1 MASNSDDRRQS
12 LTPPAVM
19 ALRQEHAGSR
29 AAVTRTNTSIMRSE
43 RDDLKEAAE
52 QSLNVIL
59 DLALNGTVRWVSS
72 SWADV
77 VGTSA
82 ESVKDKPIA
91 DFLLSNKDGFA
102 NAIES
107 MKKDDSTSRIIRF
120 QVKLGELSVLKQ
132 SPVATRNQEQS
143 QEGVD
148 GEDNAAAEEDRVLNL
163 EGQGIIVYD
172 RSSGEDSH
180 TMWMLRPSNPPKEIT
195 IDLPELL
202 VESLGLGAEILAH
215 YLTSLADSGATDP
228 ENHPPPLPVLC
239 RICERQITP
248 WWFEKHSEGCTQE
261 YRAEEAVTLAQEAL
275 GTHRP
280 AIVKVLDTLD
290 PEQRQSRSV
299 PGEPVGIP
307 TPPEYKGLPI
317 GSSTASSSG
326 TDSGRVTPAARSR
339 SRDSSSSGL
348 GHSRGKSF
356 TVRRPLYRVAE
367 LIIDLCDTAMAINVP
382 VLKEK
387 KTEDG
392 TDGEIRTQ
400 SPHSES
406 LISQIMQWS
415 GPSANT
421 LEQEPGLAA
430 LTTDTENLAQAK
442 VEAVLRHREILEYTE
457 RIRMEFNAL
466 VLDCIEAAV
475 QKAKKIKEGQ
485 LSDSSEED
493 EPEEEAQTPAAQE
506 TTFPMSVYDGPSAM
520 ATALRNASD
529 PSLAAQF
536 EGRKSS
542 VAASSSRS
550 SSPMEC
556 PTPRS
561 HTNSISMLGR
571 TDSANKRHSMLIGSD
586 AGDSDTNLS
595 QSMHVGA
602 RRTQSPTS
610 DLALCR
616 STSSGDK
623 KRRSLRLPNMPS
635 PNRQP
640 SPGRMP
646 APSSP
651 LRIPKPRLPGLDSLP
666 SLPSPITS
674 PPLSGT
680 EMSSPVVGAH
690 HHRRQS
696 SAASS
701 VADHIKPPTSPR
713 LAGLSQPPARAVP
726 TSIKDFE
733 IIKPISKGAFGSVY
747 LSKKKSTGDYF
758 AIKVLRK
765 ADMVAKNQVTNVKA
779 ERAIMMWQ
787 GESDFVAKL
796 YWTFSSKDY
805 LFLVMEYLNG
815 GDCAALVKVLGGL
828 PEDWA
833 KKYMAE
839 VVLGIEHLHSRGIVH
854 RDLKPDNLLIDQKG
868 HLKLTDFGLSRMGLI
883 GRQKRALKSPNDS
896 TPDLLKFGPFAR
908 NTSMASSRSASFD
921 MQGNHSP
928 QSTPV
933 MTPDLAGSLGQPSYF
948 SLNRDAVLGREHS
961 RRKSGYRSDSGNSD
975 SFNMMFRNFSL
986 NEDGSN
992 RGSRIE
998 EETQSEGEGL
1008 EGSPDPYALRPTV
1021 SNIGARPDTPPQANM
1036 PPPPMA
1042 LFDPED
1048 QNRRFVGTPDYL
1060 APETINGL
1068 GQDEMSDWWSL
1079 GCILFE
1085 FLFGYPPFHADT
1097 PEKVFENILD
1107 RKIDWPD
1114 AEELSAVSEDAKD
1127 LMTKLMTIDPK
1138 ERLGANMAEQYA
1150 SGGEQIRQHPFFSG
1164 TDWET
1169 LLEAEAQFIPAP
1181 ANPEDTEYFDTRGA
1195 TLQTFA
1201 EEMEDQGSSPAGTP
1215 SADYPDRPHDALSRA
1230 RSQINANAN
1239 KRGLMPL
1246 HIPPHV
1252 RDGRNRRLSEP
1263 VPTDDFGNFA
1273 YKNLP
1278 VLQKAN
1284 NDVLQ
1289 KLLAES
1295 THRPSRASTSGQSP
1309 CPNPGSPSLEGSPLL
1324 PMPVKR
1330 ARSTHKGANRPA
1342 SPSNLGQPNESPS
1355 RPSNPSSPLLVSF
1368 STGQNHERRKT
1379 SSTSSTMS
1387 HQSSNSL
1394 QPGQHF
1400 DPPRLPVGFSAS
1412 SAVSNTSSPIKSN
1425 RNSLVMPIASPDR
1438 STVLPRPHSIHSGIS
1453 RTRSQTVG
1461 SQEGELPPPPSKP
1474 FHNKRQSQVFDISP
1488 SSSDNEDP
1496 RAKALLRV
1504 QRRRQSSR
1512 RMSQIMLM
1520 DGPSFRPLDVLICE
1534 DHPVSRM
1541 VMERLLEKLRCRTIS
1556 VVNGSEAARIAM
1568 SEVTFDIIMME
1579 FKLPQINGA
1588 DVARM
1593 IRDTKSAN
1601 TQTPIIAV
1609 TGYLKELPQTHHFD
1623 SLMEKPAT
1631 AEKLTEALCNLCA
1644 WKPPPPGFDP
1654 QKQQQ
1659 SEQQK
1664 IIPSGLR
1671 QESRNAED
1679 SPSSQSSG
1687 PFAQVPG
1694 LYKRPS
1700 REHSIGSSFFGDTD
1714 STNTEDVPVIVGRP
1728 SDEWPSNAGL
1738 GITEDMSPPNTQ
1750 FAHPGL
1756 PHLVHLNS
1764 APPALDLRTPRK
1776 QRSVEAVKAKR
1787 ETLEKKRHECAE
1799 SGDDEDE
1806 ELGKLPSR
1814 AKSPQG
1820 KLRGSKLGQEMMRT
1834 NSRGSVTSGGDEQP
1848 VLQNITSNPDI
1859 EMKDPSEMNASIDPP
1874 ELFPADAKGDAV
1886 EVIDMDATP
1895 KPPVAAVNAALEQS
1909 SQNLGMGSPSPQ
1921 KKSSLAALRAGKQ

>member
-1 MASNSDDRRQS
+1 
-12 LTPPAVM
+12 
-19 ALRQEHAGSR
+19 
-29 AAVTRTNTSIMRSE
+29 
-43 RDDLKEAAE
+43 
-52 QSLNVIL
+52 
-59 DLALNGTVRWVSS
+59 
-72 SWADV
+72 
-77 VGTSA
+77 
-82 ESVKDKPIA
+82 
-91 DFLLSNKDGFA
+91 
-102 NAIES
+102 
-107 MKKDDSTSRIIRF
+107 
-120 QVKLGELSVLKQ
+120 
-132 SPVATRNQEQS
+132 
-143 QEGVD
+143 
-148 GEDNAAAEEDRVLNL
+148 
-163 EGQGIIVYD
+163 
-172 RSSGEDSH
+172 
-180 TMWMLRPSNPPKEIT
+180 MWMLRPSNPPREIT

-202 VESLGLGAEILAH
+202 VTSLGLGAEILAH
-215 YLTSLADSGATDP
+215 YLTSLAESGASDP
-228 ENHPPPLPVLC
+228 EHHPPPLPVLC

-261 YRAEEAVTLAQEAL
+261 YRAEEAVSLAQDAL
-275 GTHRP
+275 VAHRP
-280 AIVKVLDTLD
+280 AIVKILDALD

-299 PGEPVGIP
+299 PGEGTGPV
-307 TPPEYKGLPI
+307 TPPEYKGLLI
-317 GSSTASSSG
+317 GLSQGSSPG
-326 TDSGRVTPAARSR
+326 TDSGRASPAIRSR
-339 SRDSSSSGL
+339 SRDASIGSF
-348 GHSRGKSF
+348 GHARGKSF

-367 LIIDLCDTAMAINVP
+367 LIIDLCDTAMAISTP
-382 VLKEK
+382 ALKEN
-387 KTEDG
+387 KTQADA
-392 TDGEIRTQ
+392 DGELRSQ

-415 GPSANT
+415 SPSAST

-430 LTTDTENLAQAK
+430 LTTDTEILAQAK
-442 VEAVLRHREILEYTE
+442 VEAVLRHREIIEYSE
-457 RIRMEFNAL
+457 RIRVEFNSL
-466 VLDCIEAAV
+466 VIDCIEAAM

-485 LSDSSEED
+485 LSDSSEEED
-493 EPEEEAQTPAAQE
+493 EMIEEEAQTPGAQE
-506 TTFPMSVYDGPSAM
+506 MAFPIGVYDGASAM
-520 ATALRNASD
+520 ATALRNVSD
-529 PSLAAQF
+529 PSLASQS
-536 EGRKSS
+536 ERRQSS
-542 VAASSSRS
+542 AAASSTRS

-571 TDSANKRHSMLIGSD
+571 MDSVSKRHSILLGSD
-586 AGDSDTNLS
+586 AGDSDTNMS
-595 QSMHVGA
+595 QSMHVGS
-602 RRTQSPTS
+602 RRTRSPTT
-610 DLALCR
+610 DLALVR
-616 STSSGDK
+616 STSSAEK
-623 KRRSLRLPNMPS
+623 KRRSLKLPNLPS

-640 SPGRMP
+640 SPARMQP
-646 APSSP
+646 PSSP
-651 LRIPKPRLPGLDSLP
+651 LRIPKPRPTHGLDSLP
-666 SLPSPITS
+666 SLPSPVAS
-674 PPLSGT
+674 PSISGT
-680 EMSSPVVGAH
+680 EMSSPVVSGQR
-690 HHRRQS
+690 HRRQS

-701 VADHIKPPTSPR
+701 ATDPPKPPLSPR

-815 GDCAALVKVLGGL
+815 GDCAALVKVLSGL

-883 GRQKRALKSPNDS
+883 GRQKRALKSTDDS

-921 MQGNHSP
+921 LPGGTHSP

-933 MTPDLAGSLGQPSYF
+933 MTPDLAGSQGQPSYF
-948 SLNRDAVLGREHS
+948 SLNRDTVLGREHS

-975 SFNMMFRNFSL
+975 SFNLMLRNFSL
-986 NEDGSN
+986 NEDTPN
-992 RGSRIE
+992 RGARIE
-998 EETQSEGEGL
+998 EETHSEG
-1008 EGSPDPYALRPTV
+1008 EGSPDPYALRPIASNV
-1021 SNIGARPDTPPQANM
+1021 SNGQPDTPPHSSM
-1036 PPPPMA
+1036 LPPPMA

-1085 FLFGYPPFHADT
+1085 FVFGYPPFHADT
-1097 PEKVFENILD
+1097 PEKVFENILA

-1114 AEELSAVSEDAKD
+1114 EEETSAVSDEAKD
-1127 LMTKLMTIDPK
+1127 LMVKLMALNPK
-1138 ERLGANMAEQYA
+1138 ERLGANMADKYA
-1150 SGGEQIRQHPFFSG
+1150 SGGDEIRHHPFFEG
-1164 TDWET
+1164 TKWET
-1169 LLEAEAQFIPAP
+1169 LLEDEAQFIPAP
-1181 ANPEDTEYFDTRGA
+1181 SNPEDTEYFDARGA
-1195 TLQTFA
+1195 TLQSFA
-1201 EEMEDQGSSPAGTP
+1201 EEMEDQASSSAGTP
-1215 SADYPDRPHDALSRA
+1215 GADYPERPHDALSRV
-1230 RSQINANAN
+1230 RSQVNSSSL

-1246 HIPPHV
+1246 HIPAHV
-1252 RDGRNRRLSEP
+1252 RDGRSRRLSEP
-1263 VPTDDFGNFA
+1263 VATDDFGNFA
-1273 YKNLP
+1273 FKNLP

-1289 KLLAES
+1289 KLLES
-1295 THRPSRASTSGQSP
+1295 TQRSAKCAPLSQSP
-1309 CPNPGSPSLEGSPLL
+1309 GPNSASPSLEGSPLI
-1324 PMPVKR
+1324 PMPLKR
-1330 ARSTHKGANRPA
+1330 ARSANKGNNRPA
-1342 SPSNLGQPNESPS
+1342 SPSNLGNANESPS

-1379 SSTSSTMS
+1379 SSTSSTLS
-1387 HQSSNSL
+1387 HQSSASL
-1394 QPGQHF
+1394 QPGQYF
-1400 DPPRLPVGFSAS
+1400 EAPRLPAGFSATSAAS
-1412 SAVSNTSSPIKSN
+1412 STSSPIKSHRSSMIIPMTSPE
-1425 RNSLVMPIASPDR
+1425 RNP
-1438 STVLPRPHSIHSGIS
+1438 VLPRPHSIHSSS
-1453 RTRSQTVG
+1453 RARSQTVG
-1461 SQEGELPPPPSKP
+1461 SQEEVVPPSKP
-1474 FHNKRQSQVFDISP
+1474 FHNKRQSQVFDVSP
-1488 SSSDNEDP
+1488 SSSDNDDP

-1512 RMSQIMLM
+1512 RMSQIMLA
-1520 DGPSFRPLDVLICE
+1520 DGPTFRPLDVLVCE

-1556 VVNGSEAARIAM
+1556 VTNGSEAARYAM
-1568 SEVTFDIIMME
+1568 SEVQFDIIMME

-1623 SLMEKPAT
+1623 SLIEKPAT
-1631 AEKLTEALCNLCA
+1631 PEKLTQALCNLCA
-1644 WKPPPPGFDP
+1644 WKPPPPGYDP

-1659 SEQQK
+1659 QEHQR

-1671 QESRNAED
+1671 QESRHFED

-1687 PFAQVPG
+1687 PFAHMPSLCKQS
-1694 LYKRPS
+1694 S
-1700 REHSIGSSFFGDTD
+1700 REHSLGSSLFGDTD
-1714 STNTEDVPVIVGRP
+1714 STNTEDIPVIISGQ
-1728 SDEWPSNAGL
+1728 SDDWASISGL
-1738 GITEDMSPPNTQ
+1738 GISEDMSPPNPT
-1750 FAHPGL
+1750 FTHPGL
-1756 PHLVHLNS
+1756 PHLIHQNS

-1787 ETLEKKRHECAE
+1787 ENLEKKRHECAE

-1814 AKSPQG
+1814 ARSPQG
-1820 KLRGSKLGQEMMRT
+1820 KPRGSKLGIEMMRT
-1834 NSRGSVTSGGDEQP
+1834 NSRGSVTYGGDEP
-1848 VLQNITSNPDI
+1848 AAPGVISNLDVQ
-1859 EMKDPSEMNASIDPP
+1859 MKDAGDPRGTIVPP
-1874 ELFPADAKGDAV
+1874 ELFPKESKGDAV

-1895 KPPVAAVNAALEQS
+1895 KPPTAVANAAIEQS
-1909 SQNLGMGSPSPQ
+1909 FLP
-1921 KKSSLAALRAGKQ
+1921 AASYIPPKMNFDPEQSR

>member
-1 MASNSDDRRQS
+1 
-12 LTPPAVM
+12 
-19 ALRQEHAGSR
+19 
-29 AAVTRTNTSIMRSE
+29 
-43 RDDLKEAAE
+43 
-52 QSLNVIL
+52 
-59 DLALNGTVRWVSS
+59 
-72 SWADV
+72 
-77 VGTSA
+77 
-82 ESVKDKPIA
+82 
-91 DFLLSNKDGFA
+91 
-102 NAIES
+102 
-107 MKKDDSTSRIIRF
+107 
-120 QVKLGELSVLKQ
+120 
-132 SPVATRNQEQS
+132 
-143 QEGVD
+143 
-148 GEDNAAAEEDRVLNL
+148 
-163 EGQGIIVYD
+163 
-172 RSSGEDSH
+172 
-180 TMWMLRPSNPPKEIT
+180 MLRPSNPPREIT
-195 IDLPELL
+195 IDLPEML

-215 YLTSLADSGATDP
+215 YLTSLAESGASDP

-248 WWFEKHSEGCTQE
+248 WWFEKHSEGCSQE
-261 YRAEEAVTLAQEAL
+261 YSAEEAVNLAQEAL
-275 GTHRP
+275 VTYRP
-280 AIVKVLDTLD
+280 AIVKVLDALD

-299 PGEPVGIP
+299 PGEVAGSVA
-307 TPPEYKGLPI
+307 PPEYKGMPI

-326 TDSGRVTPAARSR
+326 TDSGGGSPAGRSR
-339 SRDSSSSGL
+339 SRDNSGLSL

-356 TVRRPLYRVAE
+356 TVRRPLYRVVE
-367 LIIDLCDTAMAINVP
+367 LVIDLCDTAIAINTP
-382 VLKEK
+382 AIKESK
-387 KTEDG
+387 SQADVTNL
-392 TDGEIRTQ
+392 RTQ
-400 SPHSES
+400 SPHSDS

-415 GPSANT
+415 GPSAST
-421 LEQEPGLAA
+421 LEQEPGLAV
-430 LTTDTENLAQAK
+430 LTSDTESFSQAK
-442 VEAVLRHREILEYTE
+442 VEAVLRHREIIEYSE
-457 RIRMEFNAL
+457 RIRIEFNSL
-466 VLDCIEAAV
+466 VLDCIDAAM

-493 EPEEEAQTPAAQE
+493 DNEEEVQTPAAQE
-506 TTFPMSVYDGPSAM
+506 TTFPVGAYDGTSAM
-520 ATALRNASD
+520 ATALRNVSD
-529 PSLAAQF
+529 PVMSSPYNRRQ
-536 EGRKSS
+536 SS

-571 TDSANKRHSMLIGSD
+571 TDSVNKRHSILLGSD
-586 AGDSDTNLS
+586 AGDSDTNMA
-595 QSMHVGA
+595 QSLHFGH
-602 RRTQSPTS
+602 RRTQSPTL
-610 DLALCR
+610 DLALGR
-616 STSSGDK
+616 SVSSSDR
-623 KRRSLRLPNMPS
+623 KRRSLKLPTVSS

-640 SPGRMP
+640 SPARM
-646 APSSP
+646 AGPSSP
-651 LRIPKPRLPGLDSLP
+651 LRIPKPHRLPLGPDSLS

-680 EMSSPVVGAH
+680 EMSSPVVSAQR
-690 HHRRQS
+690 HRRQS

-701 VADHIKPPTSPR
+701 VADTSKLPVSPR
-713 LAGLSQPPARAVP
+713 LVALSQPQARAVA

-747 LSKKKSTGDYF
+747 LAKKKSTGDYY

-815 GDCAALVKVLGGL
+815 GDCAALIKVLGGL

-839 VVLGIEHLHSRGIVH
+839 VVLGIEHLHGRGIVH

-896 TPDLLKFGPFAR
+896 TPDLLKYGPFAR

-921 MQGNHSP
+921 MQGNQSP

-948 SLNRDAVLGREHS
+948 SLSRDTVLGREHS

-975 SFNMMFRNFSL
+975 SFNTMFRHFSL
-986 NEDGSN
+986 NEDTSS
-992 RGSRIE
+992 RGARID

-1008 EGSPDPYALRPTV
+1008 AESFNLRPTV
-1021 SNIGARPDTPPQANM
+1021 SNVSNDQPGTPPYSGM
-1036 PPPPMA
+1036 LPPAMA

-1085 FLFGYPPFHADT
+1085 FLFGYPPFRGDT
-1097 PEKVFENILD
+1097 PEKVFENILA

-1114 AEELSAVSEDAKD
+1114 DEEAAAVSDEAKD

-1138 ERLGANMAEQYA
+1138 ARLGANMDEKHA
-1150 SGGEQIRQHPFFSG
+1150 SGGAEVRQHPWFDG
-1164 TDWET
+1164 TKWET
-1169 LLEAEAQFIPAP
+1169 LLEDEAQFIPAP
-1181 ANPEDTEYFDTRGA
+1181 SHPEDTEYFDTRGA
-1195 TLQTFA
+1195 TLQTFN
-1201 EEMEDQGSSPAGTP
+1201 EEMEDQASSPVGTP
-1215 SADYPDRPHDALSRA
+1215 TDYPERPHDALSRV
-1230 RSQINANAN
+1230 RSQVNSSGL

-1246 HIPPHV
+1246 HIPAHV
-1252 RDGRNRRLSEP
+1252 RDGRSRRLSEP
-1263 VPTDDFGNFA
+1263 VATDDFGNFA
-1273 YKNLP
+1273 FKNLP

-1289 KLLAES
+1289 KLLES
-1295 THRPSRASTSGQSP
+1295 QRSSKNPVAAPSP
-1309 CPNPGSPSLEGSPLL
+1309 IPNSASPSLESSPLI
-1324 PMPVKR
+1324 PMPLAR
-1330 ARSTHKGANRPA
+1330 ARSTNKGVNRPA
-1342 SPSNLGQPNESPS
+1342 SPSNLGHSNESPS

-1379 SSTSSTMS
+1379 SSTSSTLS
-1387 HQSSNSL
+1387 HHSRSSL
-1394 QPGQHF
+1394 QPGQMF
-1400 DPPRLPVGFSAS
+1400 EPPRLPIGFSTQS
-1412 SAVSNTSSPIKSN
+1412 ETSNTSTPIKSN
-1425 RNSLVMPIASPDR
+1425 RNSMIIPMSSPEK
-1438 STVLPRPHSIHSGIS
+1438 STMLPRPHSIHASS
-1453 RTRSQTVG
+1453 RARSQTVG
-1461 SQEGELPPPPSKP
+1461 SQEGDITTTTKP
-1474 FHNKRQSQVFDISP
+1474 FHNKRQSQVLDISP

-1512 RMSQIMLM
+1512 RMSQIMLTE
-1520 DGPSFRPLDVLICE
+1520 GPAFRPLDVLVCE

-1556 VVNGSEAARIAM
+1556 VTNGSEAARYAM
-1568 SEVTFDIIMME
+1568 SEVQFDIIMME
-1579 FKLPQINGA
+1579 FKLPHINGA

-1623 SLMEKPAT
+1623 ALLEKPAT
-1631 AEKLTEALCNLCA
+1631 AEKLSQALCSLCA
-1644 WKPPPPGFDP
+1644 WKPPPPDYDP
-1654 QKQQQ
+1654 QKQQ
-1659 SEQQK
+1659 EQQK

-1671 QESRNAED
+1671 QESRQAES
-1679 SPSSQSSG
+1679 SPSSQASG
-1687 PFAQVPG
+1687 PFTHIPG
-1694 LYKRPS
+1694 LYRHSS
-1700 REHSIGSSFFGDTD
+1700 REHSIGSSFYGDTD
-1714 STNTEDVPVIVGRP
+1714 STNTEDIPVIIGRQ
-1728 SDEWPSNAGL
+1728 SDEWASTSGL
-1738 GITEDMSPPNTQ
+1738 GISDNTTPSDPQ
-1750 FAHPGL
+1750 YIHPGL
-1756 PHLVHLNS
+1756 PHLIHQNS
-1764 APPALDLRTPRK
+1764 APPSLDLRTPRK

-1787 ETLEKKRHECAE
+1787 ENLEKKRHECAE

-1814 AKSPQG
+1814 ARSPQG
-1820 KLRGSKLGQEMMRT
+1820 KPRGSKLGIEMMRT
-1834 NSRGSVTSGGDEQP
+1834 NSRGSVTSGGGDEQQP
-1848 VLQNITSNPDI
+1848 VTLASTSNLNA
-1859 EMKDPSEMNASIDPP
+1859 ELKDAAAGNHHASITPP
-1874 ELFPADAKGDAV
+1874 EVFPKEAKGEAV

-1895 KPPVAAVNAALEQS
+1895 KPPVEAATRAIEQS
-1909 SQNLGMGSPSPQ
+1909 ERPTPSPSPL
-1921 KKSSLAALRAGKQ
+1921 K

>member
-1 MASNSDDRRQS
+1 MYVHEQTD
-12 LTPPAVM
+12 
-19 ALRQEHAGSR
+19 AL
-29 AAVTRTNTSIMRSE
+29 
-43 RDDLKEAAE
+43 
-52 QSLNVIL
+52 
-59 DLALNGTVRWVSS
+59 
-72 SWADV
+72 
-77 VGTSA
+77 
-82 ESVKDKPIA
+82 ESVLTI
-91 DFLLSNKDGFA
+91 L
-102 NAIES
+102 
-107 MKKDDSTSRIIRF
+107 
-120 QVKLGELSVLKQ
+120 Q
-132 SPVATRNQEQS
+132 
-143 QEGVD
+143 
-148 GEDNAAAEEDRVLNL
+148 
-163 EGQGIIVYD
+163 
-172 RSSGEDSH
+172 
-180 TMWMLRPSNPPKEIT
+180 TMWMLRPSNPPREIT

-215 YLTSLADSGATDP
+215 YLTSLAESGASDP

-261 YRAEEAVTLAQEAL
+261 YRAEEAVNFAQEAL
-275 GTHRP
+275 LAHRP
-280 AIVKVLDTLD
+280 AIVKVLDGLD

-299 PGEPVGIP
+299 PGEIAGPIAL
-307 TPPEYKGLPI
+307 PEYKGMPI
-317 GSSTASSSG
+317 GLSNVSSSG
-326 TDSGRVTPAARSR
+326 TDSGRASPAGRSR
-339 SRDSSSSGL
+339 SRDAPASSL
-348 GHSRGKSF
+348 GHARGKSF

-367 LIIDLCDTAMAINVP
+367 LIIDLCDTAMAINTP
-382 VLKEK
+382 AIKEN
-387 KTEDG
+387 KTQADV
-392 TDGEIRTQ
+392 DGELRTQ

-415 GPSANT
+415 SPSAST

-430 LTTDTENLAQAK
+430 LTTDTENLSQAK
-442 VEAVLRHREILEYTE
+442 VEAVLRHREIIEYSE
-457 RIRMEFNAL
+457 RIRVEFNSL
-466 VLDCIEAAV
+466 VIDCIDAAL

-485 LSDSSEED
+485 LSDSSS
-493 EPEEEAQTPAAQE
+493 EEENEEEVQTPAAQE
-506 TTFPMSVYDGPSAM
+506 TTFPVGAYDGPSAM
-520 ATALRNASD
+520 ATALRNVSD
-529 PSLAAQF
+529 PSLASQLD
-536 EGRKSS
+536 RRQSS
-542 VAASSSRS
+542 VAAASSRS

-561 HTNSISMLGR
+561 HANSVSTLGR
-571 TDSANKRHSMLIGSD
+571 TDSVNKRRSLLLGSD
-586 AGDSDTNLS
+586 AGDSDTSMS
-595 QSMHVGA
+595 QSMHIGH
-602 RRTQSPTS
+602 RRTQSPS
-610 DLALCR
+610 SELALGR
-616 STSSGDK
+616 SASSNDR
-623 KRRSLRLPNMPS
+623 KRRSLKLPNLPS
-635 PNRQP
+635 PKRQP
-640 SPGRMP
+640 SPAGRTV
-646 APSSP
+646 PSSP
-651 LRIPKPRLPGLDSLP
+651 MRIPKPRLPLGLDSLP
-666 SLPSPITS
+666 SLHSPVTS

-680 EMSSPVVGAH
+680 EMSSPVVPAH
-690 HHRRQS
+690 RHRRQS

-701 VADHIKPPTSPR
+701 TVDLNKPPVSPR
-713 LAGLSQPPARAVP
+713 LAGLSQPQARAVP

-815 GDCAALVKVLGGL
+815 GDCASLVKVLGGL

-854 RDLKPDNLLIDQKG
+854 RDIKPDNLLIDQKG

-896 TPDLLKFGPFAR
+896 TPDLLKYGPFAR
-908 NTSMASSRSASFD
+908 TTSMASSRSASFD
-921 MQGNHSP
+921 MQGSHSP
-928 QSTPV
+928 QSTPI

-948 SLNRDAVLGREHS
+948 SLNRDTVLGREHS

-986 NEDGSN
+986 NEEAPA

-998 EETQSEGEGL
+998 EETQSEGEG
-1008 EGSPDPYALRPTV
+1008 SPDQYTLRPTI
-1021 SNIGARPDTPPQANM
+1021 SNISNDQPSTPPHCNM
-1036 PPPPMA
+1036 LPPPLA

-1085 FLFGYPPFHADT
+1085 FLFGYPPFHGDT
-1097 PEKVFENILD
+1097 PDKVFENILA

-1114 AEELSAVSEDAKD
+1114 DEEASLVSEEAKD
-1127 LMTKLMTIDPK
+1127 LMMKLMTIDSK
-1138 ERLGANMAEQYA
+1138 ARLGANMDEKYA
-1150 SGGEQIRQHPFFSG
+1150 SGGAEIRSHPWFSG
-1164 TDWET
+1164 TKWES
-1169 LLEAEAQFIPAP
+1169 LLEDEAQFIPAP
-1181 ANPEDTEYFDTRGA
+1181 SNPEDTEYFDARGA
-1195 TLQTFA
+1195 TLQTFT
-1201 EEMEDQGSSPAGTP
+1201 EEMEDQAASPAGTP
-1215 SADYPDRPHDALSRA
+1215 GADYPDRPHDALSRV
-1230 RSQINANAN
+1230 RSQVNSNGL

-1246 HIPPHV
+1246 HIPAHV
-1252 RDGRNRRLSEP
+1252 RDGRSRRLSEP
-1263 VPTDDFGNFA
+1263 VATDDFGNFA
-1273 YKNLP
+1273 FKNLP

-1289 KLLAES
+1289 KLLETQRSSKTSAS
-1295 THRPSRASTSGQSP
+1295 SPS
-1309 CPNPGSPSLEGSPLL
+1309 PGANSASPSLEGSPLI
-1324 PMPVKR
+1324 PMPLKR
-1330 ARSTHKGANRPA
+1330 ARSTNKGTNRPA
-1342 SPSNLGQPNESPS
+1342 SPSHLGQSNESPS

-1379 SSTSSTMS
+1379 SSNSSTFS

-1394 QPGQHF
+1394 QPGQF
-1400 DPPRLPVGFSAS
+1400 YDAPRLPVGFSAPTGT
-1412 SAVSNTSSPIKSN
+1412 SNTSSPIKSN
-1425 RNSLVMPIASPDR
+1425 RNSMIVPLTSPEK
-1438 STVLPRPHSIHSGIS
+1438 STLLPRPHSIHSSS
-1453 RTRSQTVG
+1453 RARSQTVG
-1461 SQEGELPPPPSKP
+1461 SQEGDAPPSKP
-1474 FHNKRQSQVFDISP
+1474 FHHKRQSQVFDISP

-1512 RMSQIMLM
+1512 RMSQIMLT
-1520 DGPSFRPLDVLICE
+1520 DGPSFRPLDVLVCE

-1556 VVNGSEAARIAM
+1556 VANGSEAARYAM
-1568 SEVTFDIIMME
+1568 SEVQFDIIMME
-1579 FKLPQINGA
+1579 VKLPHINGA

-1623 SLMEKPAT
+1623 SLIEKPAT
-1631 AEKLTEALCNLCA
+1631 AAKLTEALCNLCA
-1644 WKPPPPGFDP
+1644 WKPPPPGYDP
-1654 QKQQQ
+1654 QKQR
-1659 SEQQK
+1659 EQQK

-1671 QESRNAED
+1671 QESRHVED

-1687 PFAQVPG
+1687 PFTHVPG
-1694 LYKRPS
+1694 LYKGSS
-1700 REHSIGSSFFGDTD
+1700 REHSIGSSFYGDTD
-1714 STNTEDVPVIVGRP
+1714 SNNTEDVPVIIGRQ
-1728 SDEWPSNAGL
+1728 SDDWASNGGL
-1738 GITEDMSPPNTQ
+1738 GISEDMSPPNPQ
-1750 FAHPGL
+1750 FIHPGL
-1756 PHLVHLNS
+1756 PHLIHQNS
-1764 APPALDLRTPRK
+1764 APPSLDLRTPRK

-1787 ETLEKKRHECAE
+1787 ENLEKMRHECAE

-1814 AKSPQG
+1814 ARSPQG
-1820 KLRGSKLGQEMMRT
+1820 KPRGSKLGIEMMRT
-1834 NSRGSVTSGGDEQP
+1834 NSRGSVTSGGDEP
-1848 VLQNITSNPDI
+1848 AMLNITSNPDVVMKGTEDHATI
-1859 EMKDPSEMNASIDPP
+1859 EPP
-1874 ELFPADAKGDAV
+1874 EVFPKEAKGDKV

-1895 KPPVAAVNAALEQS
+1895 KPPTAAANAAIEQS
-1909 SQNLGMGSPSPQ
+1909 APIIRSPSPQ
-1921 KKSSLAALRAGKQ
+1921 K